1 MSERLG
7 VHGRDAE
14 QEMAEGGG
22 GSAVALQDLQ
32 AIAAGLPGDAFA
44 VLGPHVQA
52 DGRLRVRVLAPG
64 AEALGLID
72 GRGKL
77 LARMQASPIDGVFE
91 GELPAEAAYRL
102 RIVWP
107 DVVQEIEDPYA
118 FAPQIDESALLQI
131 AAGDGQ
137 ALRANLGA
145 RHVQVGEVPT
155 VRFAVWAPH
164 AQRVAVVGDFNGWE
178 PRRHPMRQ
186 RSGGI
191 WELVL
196 PRVETGAR
204 YKYAITTADGRVLLK
219 ADPVARQSELP
230 PATASVVASA
240 DAFAWTDA
248 EWMARR
254 SAAAEPA
261 PLSIYEVHAASWR
274 RDGHDQPLDWVSLA
288 AQLIPYVQEG
298 ASPISNYWRSPSIR
312 SAARGAI
319 SRWACTRPLQGTA
332 ARTGLPS
339 SSMRA
344 TAPASA

>member
-107 DVVQEIEDPYA
+107 DVVQEIEEPYA
-118 FAPQIDESALLQI
+118 FAPQ
-131 AAGDGQ
+131 
-137 ALRANLGA
+137 
-145 RHVQVGEVPT
+145 
-155 VRFAVWAPH
+155 
-164 AQRVAVVGDFNGWE
+164 VAE
-178 PRRHPMRQ
+178 
-186 RSGGI
+186 
-191 WELVL
+191 
-196 PRVETGAR
+196 
-204 YKYAITTADGRVLLK
+204 
-219 ADPVARQSELP
+219 
-230 PATASVVASA
+230 
-240 DAFAWTDA
+240 
-248 EWMARR
+248 
-254 SAAAEPA
+254 
-261 PLSIYEVHAASWR
+261 
-274 RDGHDQPLDWVSLA
+274 
-288 AQLIPYVQEG
+288 
-298 ASPISNYWRSPSIR
+298 
-312 SAARGAI
+312 
-319 SRWACTRPLQGTA
+319 
-332 ARTGLPS
+332 
-339 SSMRA
+339 
-344 TAPASA
+344 